1 LWKIQSQMNR
11 LLIFAFLIS
20 LLSCKVEDPAT
31 PGLLVPK
38 TVDQD
43 PTLPQLS
50 INGTLLHVETYG
62 KATDPNLVM
71 VHGGPGGDYRSLLA
85 AKALASKGYFVVF
98 YDQRGTGLSQRVD
111 RKIFEGAD
119 AIQLMIDDLEKLIAH
134 FKVSPI
140 QKVFLMGHS
149 WGAMLATAFVN
160 QHPEKIS
167 GVILAEP
174 GGFTWT
180 QTSEYLSRSN
190 EIKLFSEALNN
201 AVYPE
206 QFFAGRTEHEILD
219 YKASFFSS
227 FENAPGNTI
236 GNASQYPFWRS
247 GAVAFSAL
255 IDNAEKRGFDF
266 TNNLK
271 QYPTKVL
278 FLYSELN
285 RTYQLD
291 WAEKVS
297 APYPNVQIEEI
308 KGSGHEMLYFGWDNV
323 YTKSLTYLNGLK

>member
-1 LWKIQSQMNR
+1 MNR

-20 LLSCKVEDPAT
+20 LLSCKVENPAT

-50 INGTLLHVETYG
+50 INGTLLHVESYG
-62 KATDPNLVM
+62 KATDPILIM

-85 AKALASKGYFVVF
+85 AKALANKGYFVVF

-111 RKIFEGAD
+111 SKVFEGAD

-134 FKVSPI
+134 FQVSPT

-167 GVILAEP
+167 GVVLAEP
-174 GGFTWT
+174 GGLTWT

-201 AVYPE
+201 AVYPD
-206 QFFAGRTEHEILD
+206 QFFAGRNEHEILD

-236 GNASQYPFWRS
+236 GNARQYPFWRS

-255 IDNAEKRGFDF
+255 IDNAERRGFDF
-266 TNNLK
+266 TTHLK

-285 RTYQLD
+285 QAYQLD
-291 WAEKVS
+291 WAKKIS
-297 APYPNVQIEEI
+297 APYLNVQIEEI